1 MQESTVQKL
10 GAAEHR
16 WSIKD
21 VVTCVIFNIVIM
33 VVMTAVSMSAS
44 MFFTPAFAHLAGPGI
59 MALLCGPLYMVMAG
73 KISKRGVLIGTSVI
87 SVLLFLAMGLINML
101 FLLGFGIIA
110 ELVMA
115 GRNSYRNWKR
125 NAAGY
130 SIFFAGFALCAVIPL
145 FLFKQ
150 KMIEIY
156 SASYSQEAMD
166 TMFYYYET
174 PSMIAVMV
182 TLAIA
187 GSVLGCYFGNKFLN
201 RHVKK
206 AKLV

>member
-1 MQESTVQKL
+1 MQELRVQQI
-10 GAAEHR
+10 GAEPRR

-33 VVMTAVSMSAS
+33 IVMTAVSMSAS
-44 MFFTPAFAHLAGPGI
+44 MFFTPAVAHLAGPGI

-73 KISKRGVLIGTSVI
+73 KISKRGVLMATSVI

-101 FLLGFGIIA
+101 FLLGFGMIA

-145 FLFKQ
+145 LLFKQ

-156 SASYSQEAMD
+156 SASYSQEAMN

-174 PSMIAVMV
+174 PSMVAVMV
-182 TLAIA
+182 SLTVA

-206 AKLV
+206 AKLI